1 MTFTVVFFLLIL
13 VLNSSIVQTKLAS
26 RITNQINKDYSIDI
40 NVNQV
45 AIGFKGDVLL
55 KDVFVADQGEDT
67 LFYAKNIK
75 TDLNILDQ
83 LLDGKFVLHNA
94 TLDGFFLRI
103 NHYEEDNS
111 LKSFINQL
119 NSKENL
125 NKGNKDL
132 FLVLDNLTILNG
144 KIINSNQQDAS
155 KDYLIHDISLTATD
169 FYLVGKEIE
178 AQIVTSNFTS
188 KEFGNLKSLEG
199 YLFYSPCFMSLN
211 SLKLKTQNSILKGDL
226 SLSNNHESF
235 KNLNDAV
242 FIKADFNQIKLDE
255 EDLINFVSLPEN
267 FKPLVGKLS
276 LNGTLNNLELTEMVL
291 SNDAFSLDARLKVS
305 GLMGDFPDSGGL
317 RIKEFEIFPSRLNS
331 ILLEKHML
339 RIPEGI
345 LANDTLSLKGNIV
358 YKNSLLTSTLSLT
371 IDTGEIDHQSEML
384 VIKNNG
390 KIEIDQLK
398 ANFKVRQLK
407 LENFNKNL
415 GEVSAYLSLKGNKL
429 FSAERDLNYDII
441 VSNLNL
447 FSKQYKSIRGNGEL
461 NDGNITA
468 KISIDD
474 DKLSASLNSAFS
486 FNEPL
491 KKHQLELKFNYLNL
505 HEFNPEFG
513 GGKALFSGGLNL
525 FFVGNHFDD
534 IRGNVIFK
542 DIAFENAFKTFS
554 YNDFIIETNLVN
566 HYRSLKIIN
575 SDFING
581 QIEGRYKLSQLP
593 SLFSNAL
600 SEVYSFLPFKEVD
613 ENQELSYDIRVKSGY
628 LSALLPVLSVQEDA
642 IFKGRLSSSINKS
655 KLEFKIPLFSYK
667 GVNSENFNLQI
678 DTQNPIYSTF
688 VSIGKISGE
697 RYNIHDFY
705 TLGIRKNDT
714 LSFRSE
720 FKGALD
726 STDEFKLNSYQT
738 VSDGVSVFGILPS
751 SVLYRDNLWNINA
764 DSDKNHIIKFN
775 NLDQSIT
782 LTSFE
787 AESENEHVFVSGS
800 YHSKNDFSLA
810 LDLDHVNLDKVASYN
825 PNFVLK
831 GNIDLSLNIRRSFS
845 DNTFNLD
852 GEISDLIVNNE
863 SMGNFKVF
871 TSGNTQLNSY
881 ELNTVLNKSG
891 KKSLTGKGTLLGLD
905 QKPRLD
911 LDLVFDEFDLKFL
924 TPLGKDNI
932 NNLRGMVR
940 GEINFWGPLDG
951 LMHSGGLK
959 IDNAGFTL
967 PSLNTDYQFENGT
980 SIGLID
986 QKFEIKSA
994 RIIDTKFDTQA
1005 SLSGVFQHQ
1014 KFKDWSLNM
1023 KVDSDRILML
1033 NLPEDKE
1040 RVFYGDG
1047 FLNGSVNL
1055 IGPTKNL
1062 TIDVVGSTE
1071 EGTNLKIPWADDYG
1085 LADTS
1090 FIKFIDKSVKSK
1102 KKNTTASTLDEFRG
1116 LQMNFELD
1124 IKPNAEVEIVIDKES
1139 GSFLRGS
1146 GAGSILME
1154 INNKGKFNMWGDFIT
1169 YEGIYNFKNLSIID
1183 KKFNL
1188 KQGGTIV
1195 WEGNPLSAQ
1204 MDMEAVYKV
1213 PGGANPALLLDNPNF
1228 NKKIPTEVLIRLQ
1241 GSLLKPDDPVFDIDF
1256 PNASGIVTSE
1266 INYRLS
1272 DPQVSQLQAI
1282 SLLSQGIFINE
1293 VSISVHGITNNLY
1306 EKASDLFSNILGD
1319 DQGKL
1324 QVGLNYLQ
1332 GDNNQ
1337 ALDIKT
1343 QDRLGLTLST
1353 QITDRI
1359 LLNGKIGVP
1368 VGGVEET
1375 LIVGDLQVDFILNE
1389 EGSLRAKVFNK
1400 ENEFRYIGDELGY
1413 TQGVGISYQV
1423 DFDTF
1428 RELII
1433 KIIKTKKENLA
1444 LKSKDIT
1451 KNYKTL
1457 GVDFIDKN

>member
-26 RITNQINKDYSIDI
+26 RITNQINKDYSTDI

-83 LLDGKFVLHNA
+83 LLDGKFILHNA
-94 TLDGFFLRI
+94 TLDGFFLKI

-255 EDLINFVSLPEN
+255 EDLTNFVSLPEN
-267 FKPLVGKLS
+267 FQPLVGKLS
-276 LNGTLNNLELTEMVL
+276 LNGTLNNLELTEIVL
-291 SNDAFSLDARLKVS
+291 SNDAFSLDVRLKVS
-305 GLMGDFPDSGGL
+305 GLMRDFPDSGGL

-358 YKNSLLTSTLSLT
+358 FKNSLLTSTLSLT

-398 ANFKVRQLK
+398 ANFKVRNLK

-415 GEVSAYLSLKGNKL
+415 GEVSAFLSLKGNKL

-534 IRGNVIFK
+534 IRGNIIFK
-542 DIAFENAFKTFS
+542 DIAFENAFKIFS

-581 QIEGRYKLSQLP
+581 QIEGGYKLSQLP

-628 LSALLPVLSVQEDA
+628 LSALLPALSVQEDA

-720 FKGALD
+720 FKGALG

-891 KKSLTGKGTLLGLD
+891 KKSLIGKGTLLGLD

-994 RIIDTKFDTQA
+994 RIVDTKFDTQA

-1055 IGPTKNL
+1055 IGPAKNL

-1102 KKNTTASTLDEFRG
+1102 KKNTTVSTLDEFRG

-1241 GSLLKPDDPVFDIDF
+1241 GSLLKPDDPVFEIDF

-1332 GDNNQ
+1332 GDNSQ

-1444 LKSKDIT
+1444 LKSMDIT

>member
-534 IRGNVIFK
+534 IRGNIIFK

-1146 GAGSILME
+1146 GAGSVLME

-1332 GDNNQ
+1332 GDKNQ
-1337 ALDIKT
+1337 VLDIKT

>member
-345 LANDTLSLKGNIV
+345 LANDTLSLKGNII

-398 ANFKVRQLK
+398 ANFKVRNLK

-474 DKLSASLNSAFS
+474 DKLSASLNSVFS

-581 QIEGRYKLSQLP
+581 QIEGGYKLSQLP

-655 KLEFKIPLFSYK
+655 KLEFKIPLLSYK

-678 DTQNPIYSTF
+678 DTQNPINSTF

-726 STDEFKLNSYQT
+726 STDEFKLNYYQT

-1055 IGPTKNL
+1055 IGPAKNL

-1241 GSLLKPDDPVFDIDF
+1241 GSLLKPDDPVFEIDF

>member
-1 MTFTVVFFLLIL
+1 M
-13 VLNSSIVQTKLAS
+13 LNSSIVQTKLAS
-26 RITNQINKDYSIDI
+26 RITNQINKDYSTDI

-45 AIGFKGDVLL
+45 AIGFMGDVLL
-55 KDVFVADQGEDT
+55 KDVFVADQREDT

-119 NSKENL
+119 NSKENP

-144 KIINSNQQDAS
+144 KIINSNKQDAS
-155 KDYLIHDISLTATD
+155 KDYLIDDISLTATD

-178 AQIVTSNFTS
+178 AQIITSNFTS

-199 YLFYSPCFMSLN
+199 DLFYNPCFMSLN

-255 EDLINFVSLPEN
+255 EDLIRFVSLPEN
-267 FKPLVGKLS
+267 FKPLVGNFS

-317 RIKEFEIFPSRLNS
+317 RINEFEIFPSRLNS
-331 ILLEKHML
+331 ILVEKYLL

-384 VIKNNG
+384 VVKNNG

-398 ANFKVRQLK
+398 ANFKVRNLK

-429 FSAERDLNYDII
+429 LTAECDLNYDII

-513 GGKALFSGGLNL
+513 GGKAIFSGGLNL

-534 IRGNVIFK
+534 IRGNIIFK

-575 SDFING
+575 SDFISG
-581 QIEGRYKLSQLP
+581 QIEGGYKLSQLP

-613 ENQELSYDIRVKSGY
+613 KNQELSYDIRVKSGY
-628 LSALLPVLSVQEDA
+628 LSALLPALSVQEDA
-642 IFKGRLSSSINKS
+642 IFKGRLSSSINQS

-726 STDEFKLNSYQT
+726 STDEFKFNSYQT
-738 VSDGVSVFGILPS
+738 VSDGFSVFGILPS
-751 SVLYRDNLWNINA
+751 SVLYRDNLWKINA

-775 NLDQSIT
+775 NLDQSII
-782 LTSFE
+782 LSSFE
-787 AESENEHVFVSGS
+787 AESENEHVLVSGS
-800 YHSKNDFSLA
+800 YHSKNDFALA
-810 LDLDHVNLDKVASYN
+810 FDLDHVNLDKVASYN

-831 GNIDLSLNIRRSFS
+831 GNIDLSLNIRRSFG
-845 DNTFNLD
+845 DNTFNLN

-881 ELNTVLNKSG
+881 ELNAVLNKSG

-924 TPLGKDNI
+924 TPLGKNNI
-932 NNLRGMVR
+932 NNLRGIAR

-951 LMHSGGLK
+951 IMHSGGLK
-959 IDNAGFTL
+959 IDNAGFTV

-994 RIIDTKFDTQA
+994 RIVDTKFDTQA

-1033 NLPEDKE
+1033 NLQEDKE

-1055 IGPTKNL
+1055 IGPAKNL

-1071 EGTNLKIPWADDYG
+1071 QGTNIKIPWADDYG

-1102 KKNTTASTLDEFRG
+1102 KKNTTASTVDEFRG

-1139 GSFLRGS
+1139 GSYLGGS

-1241 GSLLKPDDPVFDIDF
+1241 GSLLKPDDPVFEIDF

-1375 LIVGDLQVDFILNE
+1375 LIVGDLQIDFILNE

-1428 RELII
+1428 SELII

-1451 KNYKTL
+1451 KNYKAL

>member
-1 MTFTVVFFLLIL
+1 VVFFLLIL
-13 VLNSSIVQTKLAS
+13 VFNSSVVQTKLAS
-26 RITNQINKDYSIDI
+26 LITNHINKDYSTDI

-55 KDVFVADQGEDT
+55 KDVFVADQREDT
-67 LFYAKNIK
+67 LFYAKKIK

-94 TLDGFFLRI
+94 TLDGFYLRI
-103 NHYEEDNS
+103 NQYEEDNS
-111 LKSFINQL
+111 LKSFINKL

-125 NKGNKDL
+125 KKGNKDL
-132 FLVLDNLTILNG
+132 FAALDNLTILNG

-155 KDYLIHDISLTATD
+155 KDYLIDDISLMATD
-169 FYLVGKEIE
+169 FYLVGNEIE

-188 KEFGNLKSLEG
+188 KEFGNLESLEG
-199 YLFYSPCFMSLN
+199 DLFYSPCFMSLN

-226 SLSNNHESF
+226 SLSNNREKF

-242 FIKADFNQIKLDE
+242 FIKADFNQIKFDK
-255 EDLINFVSLPEN
+255 EDLIHFVSLPES

-276 LNGTLNNLELTEMVL
+276 VNGTLNNLEFTEMVL
-291 SNDAFSLDARLKVS
+291 SNDSFSLDASLKVS

-317 RIKEFEIFPSRLNS
+317 SINEFEVFPSRLNS

-345 LANDTLSLKGNIV
+345 LANDTLILKGNIV
-358 YKNSLLTSTLSLT
+358 YKNSLLKSTLSLT

-384 VIKNNG
+384 VVKNNG

-398 ANFKVRQLK
+398 ANFKVLHLK

-415 GEVSAYLSLKGNKL
+415 GDVSAYLSLKGDKIL
-429 FSAERDLNYDII
+429 SAERDLNYDID

-447 FSKQYKSIRGNGEL
+447 FSKQYKSIRGNGEI
-461 NDGNITA
+461 NDEKITA
-468 KISIDD
+468 KISVDD
-474 DKLSASLNSAFS
+474 EKLSASLNSAFS
-486 FNEPL
+486 FNQPL

-513 GGKALFSGGLNL
+513 GGKAVFSGGLNL

-534 IRGNVIFK
+534 IRGNIIFK
-542 DIAFENAFKTFS
+542 DIAFENAFETFS

-566 HYRSLKIIN
+566 QYRSLKIIN
-575 SDFING
+575 SDIISG
-581 QIEGRYKLSQLP
+581 QIEGGYKLSQLS

-600 SEVYSFLPFKEVD
+600 SEVYSFLPSKGVD

-628 LSALLPVLSVQEDA
+628 LSAVFPALSVQEDA
-642 IFKGRLSSSINKS
+642 LFKGRLSSSINQS
-655 KLEFKIPLFSYK
+655 KLEFKIPRVSYN
-667 GVNSENFNLQI
+667 GVHSENFNLQI

-726 STDEFKLNSYQT
+726 STDDFKLNYYQT

-764 DSDKNHIIKFN
+764 DSDKTHIIKFS
-775 NLDQSIT
+775 NLDQSIS
-782 LTSFE
+782 LSSFE
-787 AESENEHVFVSGS
+787 AESENEHVFVSGN
-800 YHSKNDFSLA
+800 YHSKNDFALV

-825 PNFVLK
+825 PNFELK

-852 GEISDLIVNNE
+852 GEISDLFVNNE
-863 SMGNFKVF
+863 SMGNFNVF

-881 ELNTVLNKSG
+881 ELNAVLNKNG
-891 KKSLTGKGTLLGLD
+891 KKSLKGKGTLLGLD

-911 LDLVFDEFDLKFL
+911 LDFIFDEFDLKFL
-924 TPLGKDNI
+924 TPLGKENI
-932 NNLRGMVR
+932 NNVRGIVK
-940 GEINFWGPLDG
+940 GEINLWGPLDG
-951 LMHSGGLK
+951 LMHRGGLK
-959 IDNAGFTL
+959 IDNAGFTV

-980 SIGLID
+980 SVGLID
-986 QKFEIKSA
+986 QKIEIKSA
-994 RIIDTKFDTQA
+994 RIVDTKFDTQA
-1005 SLSGVFQHQ
+1005 NLSGVFQHQ
-1014 KFKDWSLNM
+1014 KFKDWYLKMNI
-1023 KVDSDRILML
+1023 DSDRILML
-1033 NLPEDKE
+1033 NIPEEEE

-1047 FLNGSVNL
+1047 FLNGTVNL
-1055 IGPTKNL
+1055 IGPAKNL
-1062 TIDVVGSTE
+1062 TIDVIGSTE
-1071 EGTNLKIPWADDYG
+1071 EGTNMKIPWADDYG

-1090 FIKFIDKSVKSK
+1090 FIKFIEKSVELK
-1102 KKNTTASTLDEFRG
+1102 KKNPTAFTLDEFKG

-1124 IKPNAEVEIVIDKES
+1124 IKPNADVEIVIDKES
-1139 GSFLRGS
+1139 GSYLRGR
-1146 GAGSILME
+1146 GVGGVLLE
-1154 INNKGKFNMWGDFIT
+1154 INNKGEFNIWGDFIT
-1169 YEGIYNFKNLSIID
+1169 YEGIYNFKNLSVID

-1195 WEGNPLSAQ
+1195 WEGDPLSAQ
-1204 MDMEAVYKV
+1204 MDMEAIYEV

-1241 GSLLKPDDPVFDIDF
+1241 GSLLKPDDPVFEIDF
-1256 PNASGIVTSE
+1256 PNASGVVTSE

-1293 VSISVHGITNNLY
+1293 VSVSVQGITNNLY

-1319 DQGKL
+1319 NQGKL

-1337 ALDIKT
+1337 TLDIKT
-1343 QDRLGLTLST
+1343 EDRLGLTLST

-1375 LIVGDLQVDFILNE
+1375 LIVGDLQIDFILNE
-1389 EGSLRAKVFNK
+1389 DGSLRAKVFNK

-1428 RELII
+1428 RELIE
-1433 KIIKTKKENLA
+1433 KIVKTNKEDLV
-1444 LKSKDIT
+1444 LKNDEIND
-1451 KNYKTL
+1451 NYNAL
-1457 GVDFIDKN
+1457 GVEFINKN

>member
-1 MTFTVVFFLLIL
+1 MAFTVVFFLLIL

-26 RITNQINKDYSIDI
+26 RITNQINKDYSTDI

-45 AIGFKGDVLL
+45 SIGFKGDVLL
-55 KDVFVADQGEDT
+55 KDVFIADQREDT
-67 LFYAKNIK
+67 LFYSKNIK

-94 TLDGFFLRI
+94 TLDGFYLRI
-103 NHYEEDNS
+103 NHYDEDNS
-111 LKSFINQL
+111 LKSFINKL
-119 NSKENL
+119 NSKQNS
-125 NKGNKDL
+125 KKDNKDL
-132 FLVLDNLTILNG
+132 FIALDNLTILNG
-144 KIINSNQQDAS
+144 KIINSNQQDTS
-155 KDYLIHDISLTATD
+155 KDYSINNISLKATD
-169 FYLVGKEIE
+169 FYLIGKEIE
-178 AQIVTSNFTS
+178 AKIVTSNFNS
-188 KEFGNLKSLEG
+188 KEFGNLESLEG
-199 YLFYSPCFMSLN
+199 DLFYSPCFMNLG
-211 SLKLKTQNSILKGDL
+211 SLKIKTQNSVLKGEL
-226 SLSNNHESF
+226 SLSNNRESF

-242 FIKADFNQIKLDE
+242 FIKADFNQFKLDK
-255 EDLINFVSLPEN
+255 EDLIYFISLPEN
-267 FKPLVGKLS
+267 FNPLVGKLS
-276 LNGTLNNLELTEMVL
+276 INGTLNNLELTEMVL
-291 SNDAFSLDARLKVS
+291 SNDAFSLDASLKVS

-317 RIKEFEIFPSRLNS
+317 RINEFEVFPSRLNS
-331 ILLEKHML
+331 ILLEKHMH

-345 LANDTLSLKGNIV
+345 LAKDTLSLKGNII

-384 VIKNNG
+384 VVKNNG

-398 ANFKVRQLK
+398 ANFMVRRLK
-407 LENFNKNL
+407 LESFNKNL
-415 GEVSAYLSLKGNKL
+415 GDVSAYLSLKGDKL
-429 FSAERDLNYDII
+429 LSSERDLNYDIA

-447 FSKQYKSIRGNGEL
+447 FSKQYKNIRGNGKL
-461 NDGNITA
+461 NEEQITA
-468 KISIDD
+468 KILIND
-474 DKLSASLNSAFS
+474 DKLSASINSAFS
-486 FNEPL
+486 FKEPL

-513 GGKALFSGGLNL
+513 GGKAVFSGGLNL
-525 FFVGNHFDD
+525 FFVGNRFDD

-542 DIAFENAFKTFS
+542 DIAFENAYETFS

-566 HYRSLKIIN
+566 EFRSLKIIN
-575 SDFING
+575 SDIISG
-581 QIEGRYKLSQLP
+581 QIEGGYKLSQLP

-600 SEVYSFLPFKEVD
+600 SEVYSFLPFKGVD
-613 ENQELSYDIRVKSGY
+613 ENQELSYDIRVQSGY
-628 LSALLPVLSVQEDA
+628 LSAVFPALSVQEDA
-642 IFKGRLSSSINKS
+642 LFKGRLSSTINQS
-655 KLEFKIPLFSYK
+655 KLEFKIPRVSYK
-667 GVNSENFNLQI
+667 GINSENFNLQI

-705 TLGIRKNDT
+705 TLGVRKNDT
-714 LSFRSE
+714 LYFRSE

-726 STDEFKLNSYQT
+726 STDEFKLNYYQT
-738 VSDGVSVFGILPS
+738 VSEGVSVFGLLPS

-764 DSDKNHIIKFN
+764 DSDKTHIIKFN
-775 NLDQSIT
+775 NLEQSIT
-782 LTSFE
+782 LSSFE
-787 AESENEHVFVSGS
+787 AESENERVFVSGN
-800 YHSKNDFSLA
+800 YHSKDDFA
-810 LDLDHVNLDKVASYN
+810 LILNMDHVNLDKVASYN
-825 PNFVLK
+825 PNFNLK

-852 GEISDLIVNNE
+852 GEISDLTVNNQ
-863 SMGNFKVF
+863 SLGDFKVF

-881 ELNTVLNKSG
+881 ELNAVLDKSG
-891 KKSLTGKGTLLGLD
+891 KKVLTGKGTLLGLD

-932 NNLRGMVR
+932 NNVR
-940 GEINFWGPLDG
+940 GIVRGVINLWGPLDG
-951 LMHSGGLK
+951 LMHRGDLK
-959 IDNAGFTL
+959 IDNAGFTV

-980 SIGLID
+980 SVGLID
-986 QKFEIKSA
+986 QKFEIKNA
-994 RIIDTKFDTQA
+994 RIVDTKFDTQA
-1005 SLSGVFQHQ
+1005 SLSGVFEHQ
-1014 KFKDWSLNM
+1014 KFKDWFLNM
-1023 KVDSDRILML
+1023 KVDSERILML
-1033 NLPEDKE
+1033 NLPEEEE

-1055 IGPTKNL
+1055 IGPAKNL
-1062 TIDVVGSTE
+1062 TIGVIGSTE
-1071 EGTNLKIPWADDYG
+1071 EGTNIKIPWADDYG

-1102 KKNTTASTLDEFRG
+1102 KKNATAFTLEEFRG

-1139 GSFLRGS
+1139 GSYLRGS

-1154 INNKGKFNMWGDFIT
+1154 INNKGEFNMWGDFIT
-1169 YEGIYNFKNLSIID
+1169 YEGIYNFKNLSVID
-1183 KKFNL
+1183 KKFDL

-1204 MDMEAVYKV
+1204 MDMEAVYEV

-1241 GSLLKPDDPVFDIDF
+1241 GSLLKPDDPIFEIDF

-1293 VSISVHGITNNLY
+1293 VSVSVQGITNNLY

-1343 QDRLGLTLST
+1343 EDRLGLTLST

-1375 LIVGDLQVDFILNE
+1375 LIVGDLQIDFILNE
-1389 EGSLRAKVFNK
+1389 DGSLRAKVFNK

-1423 DFDTF
+1423 DFETF
-1428 RELII
+1428 RELIA
-1433 KIIKTKKENLA
+1433 KIVKTKNKDLTLMNKETT
-1444 LKSKDIT
+1444 D
-1451 KNYKTL
+1451 NYNAV
-1457 GVDFIDKN
+1457 GVEFIDKN

>member
-26 RITNQINKDYSIDI
+26 RITNQINKDYSTDI

-345 LANDTLSLKGNIV
+345 LANDTLSLKGNII

-398 ANFKVRQLK
+398 ANFKVRNLK

-474 DKLSASLNSAFS
+474 DKLSASLNSVFS

-581 QIEGRYKLSQLP
+581 QIEGGYKLSQLP

-655 KLEFKIPLFSYK
+655 KLEFKIPLLSYK

-678 DTQNPIYSTF
+678 DTQNPINSTF

-726 STDEFKLNSYQT
+726 STDEFKLNYYQT

-1055 IGPTKNL
+1055 IGPAKNL

-1241 GSLLKPDDPVFDIDF
+1241 GSLLKPDDPVFEIDF

>member
-13 VLNSSIVQTKLAS
+13 VLNSSIVQTNLAT
-26 RITNQINKDYSIDI
+26 RITNQINKYYSTDI

-45 AIGFKGDVLL
+45 EIGFKGDVLL
-55 KDVFVADQGEDT
+55 KDVFVADQLEDT

-83 LLDGKFVLHNA
+83 LLNRKFVLHNA
-94 TLDGFFLRI
+94 TLDGFYLRI
-103 NHYEEDNS
+103 NHYEEDSS
-111 LKSFINQL
+111 LKSFISKL
-119 NSKENL
+119 NSKNSKKE
-125 NKGNKDL
+125 NKDL
-132 FLVLDNLTILNG
+132 YVSLDNLTILNG
-144 KIINSNQQDAS
+144 KIINLNKQDSS
-155 KDYLIHDISLTATD
+155 KDYLINDISLTATD
-169 FYLVGKEIE
+169 FYLIGKEIE
-178 AQIVTSNFTS
+178 AKIMTSNFTS
-188 KEFGNLKSLEG
+188 KEFGNLESLEG
-199 YLFYSPCFMSLN
+199 DLFYNPCFISLK

-235 KNLNDAV
+235 KYINDAV

-255 EDLINFVSLPEN
+255 EDLNHFISLPEN
-267 FKPLVGKLS
+267 LKPLVGKLTI
-276 LNGTLNNLELTEMVL
+276 NGTLNNLELTKIIL
-291 SNDAFSLDARLKVS
+291 SNDTFSLDASLKVS
-305 GLMGDFPDSGGL
+305 GLMGEFPDGGVL
-317 RIKEFEIFPSRLNS
+317 EINEFEILPSRLNS
-331 ILLEKHML
+331 ILFEKYMF

-345 LANDTLSLKGNIV
+345 LTNDTLSLKGNVV

-371 IDTGEIDHQSEML
+371 INTGEIDHQSEML
-384 VIKNNG
+384 VVKNNE
-390 KIEIDQLK
+390 KIEIDQLE
-398 ANFKVRQLK
+398 ANFNVRHLM
-407 LENFNKNL
+407 LDNFNKNL
-415 GEVSAYLSLKGNKL
+415 GELSAYLSLNGNKL
-429 FSAERDLNYDII
+429 LSVERDLNYDID

-447 FSKQYKSIRGNGEL
+447 FSKQYKSIQANGEL
-461 NDGNITA
+461 NDEKITA
-468 KISIDD
+468 QISIDD

-505 HEFNPEFG
+505 HEFKPEFG
-513 GGKALFSGGLNL
+513 GGKAVFSGGLNL
-525 FFVGNHFDD
+525 FFVGNNFDD

-542 DIAFENAFKTFS
+542 NIAFENAFETFS
-554 YNDFIIETNLVN
+554 YNDFIIETNFVN
-566 HYRSLKIIN
+566 QYRSLKIIN
-575 SDFING
+575 SDIISG
-581 QIEGRYKLSQLP
+581 QIEGGYKLSQLP

-600 SEVYSFLPFKEVD
+600 SEVYSFSPFKEVD
-613 ENQELSYDIRVKSGY
+613 ENQELSYDIRVQSGY
-628 LSALLPVLSVQEDA
+628 LSAVFPALSVQEDA
-642 IFKGRLSSSINKS
+642 IFKGRLSSSINQS
-655 KLEFKIPLFSYK
+655 KLEFKIPSVSYK
-667 GVNSENFNLQI
+667 GVNTENFNLQI

-688 VSIGKISGE
+688 MSIGKISWE
-697 RYNIHDFY
+697 RYSIHDFY
-705 TLGIRKNDT
+705 TLGVRKNDT

-726 STDEFKLNSYQT
+726 STDDFKINYYQT
-738 VSDGVSVFGILPS
+738 VSNGVSVFGILPS
-751 SVLYRDNLWNINA
+751 SVLYQDNLWNINA
-764 DSDKNHIIKFN
+764 DLDKNHVIKFN
-775 NLDQSIT
+775 NLDQRIT
-782 LTSFE
+782 LSSFK
-787 AESENEHVFVSGS
+787 AESENEHIFVSGN
-800 YHSKNDFSLA
+800 YHSKNDFA
-810 LDLDHVNLDKVASYN
+810 LELELDHVNLDKVASYN
-825 PNFVLK
+825 SNFELK

-852 GEISDLIVNNE
+852 GEISDMIVNNE

-871 TSGNTQLNSY
+871 SSGNTQLNSY
-881 ELNTVLNKSG
+881 ELNAVLNKSG
-891 KKSLTGKGTLLGLD
+891 KKLLTGKGTLLGLD

-911 LDLVFDEFDLKFL
+911 LDLFFDEFDLKFL

-932 NNLRGMVR
+932 NNLRGIAR
-940 GEINFWGPLDG
+940 GEINLWGPLDG
-951 LMHSGGLK
+951 LMHSGGFK
-959 IDNAGFTL
+959 IDNAGFTV

-980 SIGLID
+980 SIDLID
-986 QKFEIKSA
+986 QKFKIKSA
-994 RIIDTKFDTQA
+994 RIVDTKFDTQA

-1033 NLPEDKE
+1033 NLPEDEE

-1055 IGPTKNL
+1055 IGPAKNL

-1071 EGTNLKIPWADDYG
+1071 EGTNIKIPWADDYG

-1102 KKNTTASTLDEFRG
+1102 KKNATAFTLDEFRG

-1139 GSFLRGS
+1139 GSYLRGS

-1154 INNKGKFNMWGDFIT
+1154 INNKGEFNMWGDFIT
-1169 YEGIYNFKNLSIID
+1169 YEGIYNFKNLSVID

-1204 MDMEAVYKV
+1204 MDMEAVYEV

-1241 GSLLKPDDPVFDIDF
+1241 GSLLKPDDPIFEIDF

-1282 SLLSQGIFINE
+1282 SLLSQGVFINE
-1293 VSISVHGITNNLY
+1293 VSVSVQGITNNLY

-1343 QDRLGLTLST
+1343 EDRLGLTLST

-1368 VGGVEET
+1368 IGGVEET
-1375 LIVGDLQVDFILNE
+1375 LIVGDLQIDFILNE
-1389 EGSLRAKVFNK
+1389 DGSLIAKVFNK

-1423 DFDTF
+1423 DFETF
-1428 RELII
+1428 RELIA
-1433 KIIKTKKENLA
+1433 KIIRTNKENLA
-1444 LKSKDIT
+1444 LKNKEIT
-1451 KNYKTL
+1451 DNYNDV

>member
-26 RITNQINKDYSIDI
+26 RITNQINKDYSTDI

-398 ANFKVRQLK
+398 ANFKVRNLK

-726 STDEFKLNSYQT
+726 STDEFKLNYYQT

>member
-188 KEFGNLKSLEG
+188 KEFGNLESLEG
-199 YLFYSPCFMSLN
+199 DLFYSPCFISLN

-276 LNGTLNNLELTEMVL
+276 FNGTLNNLELTEMVL

-317 RIKEFEIFPSRLNS
+317 RINEFEIFPSRLNS
-331 ILLEKHML
+331 ILLEKYML

-398 ANFKVRQLK
+398 ANFKVRNLK

-461 NDGNITA
+461 NDGKITA

-581 QIEGRYKLSQLP
+581 QIEGGYKLSQLP

-782 LTSFE
+782 LSSFE

-1033 NLPEDKE
+1033 NLLEDEE
-1040 RVFYGDG
+1040 RVFYGDV

-1055 IGPTKNL
+1055 IGPAKNL

-1071 EGTNLKIPWADDYG
+1071 EGTNIKIPWADDYG

-1139 GSFLRGS
+1139 GSYLRGS
-1146 GAGSILME
+1146 GAGSVLME

-1195 WEGNPLSAQ
+1195 WEGNPLNAQ

-1241 GSLLKPDDPVFDIDF
+1241 GSLLKPDDPVFEIDF

-1400 ENEFRYIGDELGY
+1400 ENEFRYIGEELGD
-1413 TQGVGISYQV
+1413 TQGVATYYHV
-1423 DFDTF
+1423 DSDTS